1 MRTSATETS
10 SLKECETS
18 PIDGVGPG
26 RAGASRQTL
35 GAARRIWVAGTR
47 PKVDALHR
55 YRASDGSV
63 APATPPLH
71 PAKPRGEVGYDPLS
85 NPRAREMTISARKRV
100 NRIRRMKNRRRCG
113 ATRTFAICAAAAL
126 RARNIDNYYYCAIIL
141 STNKYLILSLYA
153 ERPIETQ
160 I

>member
-1 MRTSATETS
+1 MQCISGKIACGLVPQRRAPSVES
-10 SLKECETS
+10 ETS

-47 PKVDALHR
+47 
-55 YRASDGSV
+55 DGSV

-100 NRIRRMKNRRRCG
+100 NRIRRMENRRRCG
-113 ATRTFAICAAAAL
+113 ATRTFAISAAAAL
-126 RARNIDNYYYCAIIL
+126 RARNIDNYYYCAIIV
-141 STNKYLILSLYA
+141 STNKYPFLSPYA
-153 ERPIETQ
+153 ERPIEAQ